1 LKEPWATFS
10 CPTDFAPYLFGH
22 LQRGGF
28 KVSKRQSIVPA
39 VFDYTVSDGTR
50 RAAFI
55 AVKNPEKKDLTLML
69 APLHPGWNLLGYFG
83 QKKFAFDVT
92 SRLLNAS
99 WGDPPSGFQCAGVGA
114 PLKRPPLVLLGSAA
128 KRLPNADDLN
138 AF

>member
-1 LKEPWATFS
+1 MKAPWATFS

-28 KVSKRQSIVPA
+28 KVSKRQSRVPA
-39 VFDYTVSDGTR
+39 VFDYTVSDGAR

-83 QKKFAFDVT
+83 QMKFAFDVT
-92 SRLLNAS
+92 SWVMGRPTQRFPVRRGGGAVEAA
-99 WGDPPSGFQCAGVGA
+99 PVGIA
-114 PLKRPPLVLLGSAA
+114 R
-128 KRLPNADDLN
+128 
-138 AF
+138 